1 MLKKLENQEAQIY
14 TLIEKQEKCDQYHKS
29 RNIIVYG
36 VSEEHNEN
44 CRSILLDIFKNK
56 MELHIDHVNIENCHR
71 MKSRNVNQ
79 PKPIFVRFTTNHY
92 KNEVYQN
99 KKSPKNTGILI
110 REDLTNQQRQILMA
124 VIRRLGKDG
133 KVWTNHGTIFSKI
146 NEGANVFKINSSGDL
161 DRLFN

>member
-1 MLKKLENQEAQIY
+1 
-14 TLIEKQEKCDQYHKS
+14 
-29 RNIIVYG
+29 
-36 VSEEHNEN
+36 
-44 CRSILLDIFKNK
+44 
-56 MELHIDHVNIENCHR
+56 
-71 MKSRNVNQ
+71 MKSRNLNQ

-99 KKSPKNTGILI
+99 KISLKNTGLLI

-124 VIRRLGKDG
+124 AIRRLGKDG

-146 NEGANVFKINSSGDL
+146 NEEANVSKINSFGDL